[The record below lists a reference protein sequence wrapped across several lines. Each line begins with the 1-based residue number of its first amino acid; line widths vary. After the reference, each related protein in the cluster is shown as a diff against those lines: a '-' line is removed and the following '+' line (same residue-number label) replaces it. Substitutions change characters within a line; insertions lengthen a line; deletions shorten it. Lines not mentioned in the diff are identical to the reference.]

1 MAGRGVRQEPLNG
14 LKVVYQRQPT
24 RFANIKPYCQ
34 IAQCG
39 YLRIT
44 NKNLIIKMKL
54 SPYVLKKTIEISK
67 DSLSGPKWVDLM
79 CNYGFNDIY
88 DEKGLPD
95 IGKVNGQRPSRKEYL
110 FKRLSELN
118 DSPKLCQLL
127 VQLFNITRDR
137 LDVES
142 VNAVLARD
150 NYAIEDVNGG
160 FVILGDVKFNDNRA
174 EVDAKFEGIQS
185 QILASLDKAKAIIWV
200 AMAWFTN
207 ETLAAKLIEK
217 HNQGLDV
224 RVVLFDDYVNRKH
237 GVELAGIPVK
247 KIKGKHGGKMH
258 HKYCVIDNQ
267 KVITGSYNWSDN
279 AEYKNDEDIHLT
291 QDNVVASKY
300 SVDFLSLFNRM

>member
-1 MAGRGVRQEPLNG
+1 
-14 LKVVYQRQPT
+14 
-24 RFANIKPYCQ
+24 
-34 IAQCG
+34 
-39 YLRIT
+39 
-44 NKNLIIKMKL
+44 MKL
-54 SPYVLKKTIEISK
+54 SPYVLKKTIELSK
-67 DSLSGPKWVDLM
+67 DFLSGPKWVDLM

-95 IGKVNGQRPSRKEYL
+95 IGKLNGQRPSRKEYL

-118 DSPKLCQLL
+118 DSPKLSN
-127 VQLFNITRDR
+127 LFVELINSNRDR
-137 LDVES
+137 LNIQSLND
-142 VNAVLARD
+142 LLMRD
-150 NYAIEDVNGG
+150 NFILEEVNGRYI
-160 FVILGDVKFNDNRA
+160 ILGDVNVKENQV
-174 EVDAKFEGIQS
+174 EVDAKFENIQS

-217 HNQGLDV
+217 HNHGLDV

-247 KIKGKHGGKMH
+247 KVKGKHGGKMH

-279 AEYKNDEDIHLT
+279 AEYKNDENIHLT
-291 QDNVVASKY
+291 QDNDVASKY
-300 SVDFLSLFNRM
+300 SVDFLSLFNRI